1 MRSMIGFS
9 VCSELL
15 DELEFAN
22 DGPCTHT
29 PPKRFQ
35 LVYEMADCHKN
46 FQKKPNRRILVTA
59 PCPRGHF
66 RRAPPL
72 QGPAWACHPLPR
84 VRISPTPLTGTHHSL
99 L

>member
-59 PCPRGHF
+59 PCPRGQSGS
-66 RRAPPL
+66 RQCVAKAASL
-72 QGPAWACHPLPR
+72 S
-84 VRISPTPLTGTHHSL
+84 VRP
-99 L
+99 